1 MDTSS
6 TIIMPSISEWIE
18 GEFPASRLRL
28 VSAVQLVL
36 SIGATNM
43 MIDKS
48 IVQLLS
54 DNLLLTTRFFHSY

>member
-1 MDTSS
+1 MDMSS
-6 TIIMPSISEWIE
+6 TMIMPSISEWVE
-18 GEFPASRLRL
+18 GEFPVSELRL
-28 VSAVQLVL
+28 VSAVRLVL

>member
-1 MDTSS
+1 MDMSS
-6 TIIMPSISEWIE
+6 TIIMPSISEWVE
-18 GEFPASRLRL
+18 GEFPVSELRL
-28 VSAVQLVL
+28 VSAVRLVL